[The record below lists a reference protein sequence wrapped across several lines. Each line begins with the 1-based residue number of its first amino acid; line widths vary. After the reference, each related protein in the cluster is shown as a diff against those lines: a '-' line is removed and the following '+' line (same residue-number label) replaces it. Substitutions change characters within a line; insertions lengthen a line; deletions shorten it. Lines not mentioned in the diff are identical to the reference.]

1 MFVVLALLAAVA
13 VLVAVLI
20 FMSTSKDPSPGKDFN
35 PSDLGK
41 VCPAIYAPVC
51 GADGKTYDN
60 SCAKPDDVEIA
71 YQGECSSS

>member
-1 MFVVLALLAAVA
+1 MLVVLALLAAVA
-13 VLVAVLI
+13 VLVTVLI
-20 FMSTSKDPSPGKDFN
+20 FMSTSKDPPSKDF
-35 PSDLGK
+35 SLHGK
-41 VCPAIYAPVC
+41 VCPLIYAPVC